1 MLLREQTVSMLE
13 LAAGVAIFLA
23 ASLYA
28 FHIQTAIDG
37 GLTAAGR
44 MTQDQ
49 HAGINTIEM
58 TNVNMKLTYKGSEV
72 LFTLRE
78 VQTGGFHIFVDG
90 REFRSGSNPEELDL
104 SIIDTNARYIT
115 EYIRRYDGEMESI
128 QFVKER

>member
-1 MLLREQTVSMLE
+1 MREQTVSMLE

-23 ASLYA
+23 ACLYT
-28 FHIQTAIDG
+28 FQIQTAIDG

-49 HAGINTIEM
+49 HTGINTVEM
-58 TNVNMKLTYKGSEV
+58 TNEIMKLSFKGSEV

-78 VQTGGFHIFVDG
+78 VHMGGFNIFVDG
-90 REFRSGSNPEELDL
+90 REFRSGGNPEELDL
-104 SIIDTNARYIT
+104 SIIDTNARYKT
-115 EYIRRYDGEMESI
+115 EYIRGYDGQVESI